1 MPSASSGSSKSS
13 SSSGSSSSSS
23 SSSSS
28 KSSSNSS
35 SSSSSE
41 SESTVSTDVRNK
53 RKHSSNKKESVKDDA
68 GKIDVGSQAKY
79 PLNQNESVKD
89 DAGEIDEFKDDENEL
104 RNDDHGASANEDKEG
119 GIVETTSKA
128 HNEDEKNDNDEDQ
141 FVQTSKNED
150 EKNDN
155 DEDEFAGSVP
165 DEIAVAMLELGQP
178 MAINDETVFDPYP
191 KVHKDAP
198 HDLAYEHHEYMI
210 VQNSRR
216 ALYVQFP
223 EMKTAFGEFHDR
235 N

>member
-1 MPSASSGSSKSS
+1 MPSASSVSSKSS

-89 DAGEIDEFKDDENEL
+89 DAGEIDEFKDDENKL
-104 RNDDHGASANEDKEG
+104 RNDDHGATANEDEEG

-128 HNEDEKNDNDEDQ
+128 QNEDEKNDNDEDQ
-141 FVQTSKNED
+141 FS
-150 EKNDN
+150 
-155 DEDEFAGSVP
+155 GSVP
-165 DEIAVAMLELGQP
+165 DEIAVAMLELAQP
-178 MAINDETVFDPYP
+178 MAIDDETVFDPYP

>member
-1 MPSASSGSSKSS
+1 MPSASSVSSKSS

-89 DAGEIDEFKDDENEL
+89 DAGEIDEFKDDENKL
-104 RNDDHGASANEDKEG
+104 RNDDHGATANEDEEG

-128 HNEDEKNDNDEDQ
+128 QNEDEKNDNDEDQ
-141 FVQTSKNED
+141 FS
-150 EKNDN
+150 
-155 DEDEFAGSVP
+155 GSVP
-165 DEIAVAMLELGQP
+165 DEIAVAMLELAQP
-178 MAINDETVFDPYP
+178 MAIDDETVFDPYP

-223 EMKTAFGEFHDR
+223 EMKTVFGEFHDR

>member
-1 MPSASSGSSKSS
+1 MPSTSSGSSKSS

-41 SESTVSTDVRNK
+41 SESTVSTDVWNK

-104 RNDDHGASANEDKEG
+104 RNDDHGATANEDEEG

-128 HNEDEKNDNDEDQ
+128 Q
-141 FVQTSKNED
+141 
-150 EKNDN
+150 NDN
-155 DEDEFAGSVP
+155 DEDEEFSGSVP
-165 DEIAVAMLELGQP
+165 DEIAVAMLELAQP
-178 MAINDETVFDPYP
+178 MAIDDETVFDPYP

-216 ALYVQFP
+216 TLYVQFP